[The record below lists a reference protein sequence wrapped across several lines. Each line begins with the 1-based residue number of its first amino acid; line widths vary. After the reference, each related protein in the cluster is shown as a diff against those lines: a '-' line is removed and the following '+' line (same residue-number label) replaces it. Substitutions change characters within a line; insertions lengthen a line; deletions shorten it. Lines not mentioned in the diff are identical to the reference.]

1 MLFRQ
6 SSSRSEESSRIL
18 DTFYYLYGESYKSE
32 IRTLSTAARRSILSI
47 VGEYVSLAML
57 LIVDFEIPVKVASC
71 RADTF
76 LLYII
81 SANNIFMLLLFTV
94 FIVFIRKKKV
104 INLARKR
111 KKSPDYSDIAFLLW
125 PIALMV
131 GLAAIS
137 FKLMLYVMFFI
148 GKFCFYLTWHLIRGF
163 FKLIRWLFNLI
174 LCKIKQSRSKTMCNN
189 DENYDLNVFEAKDVM
204 PSQAIFEE
212 NVTPLQNFSETPCN
226 QDISFEKEEISSL
239 QNHDVKD
246 INVVSTVSES
256 TLKNSLEVDPHF
268 IAAGRFIIEK
278 ERGSIGILQRLFK
291 IGFNRAAKIM
301 DQLCFAG
308 VVGPEEGT
316 KPREILMSME
326 QFESFLSNTELIETP
341 SSNCT
346 SCGIN
351 STVHPS
357 SNPATDRVQM
367 YNGKYDYMEGHD
379 FEQFCAKLLEANGFC
394 NVRVTQE
401 SNDQGI
407 DILAEKL
414 NVKYAVQCKCYSSD
428 VGNKAVQEVF
438 AGKSY
443 YDCHVGVVLTNRYF
457 TRAAKE
463 LAQKTQVSLWDRDML
478 EKLIENTNT

>member
-1 MLFRQ
+1 M
-6 SSSRSEESSRIL
+6 
-18 DTFYYLYGESYKSE
+18 YGESYKSE

-57 LIVDFEIPVKVASC
+57 LIVDFEIPVNVASC

-81 SANNIFMLLLFTV
+81 SANNIFILLLFTV

-111 KKSPDYSDIAFLLW
+111 NKSPDYSDIAFLLW

-148 GKFCFYLTWHLIRGF
+148 GKFCFYLTWYLIRGF

-174 LCKIKQSRSKTMCNN
+174 LYKIKQSRSKTMCSN
-189 DENYDLNVFEAKDVM
+189 DENYDLNVFETKDVM

-212 NVTPLQNFSETPCN
+212 DVTPLQNFSETPCN

-278 ERGSIGILQRLFK
+278 EQVSIGTLQRLFK

-301 DQLCFAG
+301 DQLYFAG
-308 VVGPEEGT
+308 VVGPEKGT
-316 KPREILMSME
+316 KPRKVLMSME
-326 QFESFLSNTELIETP
+326 QFEVFLNNTELIETI
-341 SSNCT
+341 SSSSMSSDVSSI
-346 SCGIN
+346 SC
-351 STVHPS
+351 SPPV
-357 SNPATDRVQM
+357 TDKIQM

-463 LAQKTQVSLWDRDML
+463 LARKTQVFLWDRDML
-478 EKLIENTNT
+478 EKLIENTNI